1 MKKTC
6 YIIVTVL
13 SMLIISRFLIRI
25 FDATKQIDDYWWF
38 MWLVL
43 ILTNAAIGYCSYRL
57 YRAKKGKDSR

>member
-25 FDATKQIDDYWWF
+25 FDATKQIDNYWWL
-38 MWLVL
+38 MWLLL
-43 ILTNAAIGYCSYRL
+43 ILTNVAIGYFSYRL
-57 YRAKKGKDSR
+57 YSAKKGKD